1 MYNIDMKILV
11 VDDELP
17 IRELIKYNLQ
27 KEGFSVITVEDGTSA
42 IKIAK
47 EEKPDLI
54 VLDLMLPGMAGFDVC
69 RVLRNDSRTEKIPI
83 IMATAKTEDSDII
96 SGLELGA
103 DDYITK
109 PFSPKILVAR
119 VNSVLRRVKD
129 KKTTSHITDN
139 SFNNASVYIHGIR
152 IDPDKFEVSYNDVP
166 IILSATEFAI
176 LLLFARNPGRVFP
189 RQKIIKDIKGESY
202 PVTER
207 SIDVQ
212 ILNIR
217 KKLVEATGN
226 LALQRLI
233 ETVRGVGYR
242 MPEELHFQDD

>member
-1 MYNIDMKILV
+1 MKILV

-27 KEGFSVITVEDGTSA
+27 KEGFSVITAEDGTTA
-42 IKIAK
+42 LKYVK

-54 VLDLMLPGMAGFDVC
+54 VLDLMLPGLAGFDVC
-69 RVLRNDSRTEKIPI
+69 RVLRNDPTTEKIPI

-96 SGLELGA
+96 AGLELGA

-119 VNSVLRRVKD
+119 VNSVLRRVKECQ
-129 KKTTSHITDN
+129 SSQQQTDN
-139 SFNNASVYIHGIR
+139 SCKENNVIVHGLR
-152 IDPDKFEVSYNDVP
+152 IFPDRFEVSYNDKP
-166 IILSATEFAI
+166 IILSATEFSI
-176 LLLFARNPGRVFP
+176 LLLFAQNPGRVFP

-217 KKLVEATGN
+217 KKIVEATGN

-242 MPEELHFQDD
+242 MPEELHLQNE